1 MAEGTTAVDFIT
13 LAEFQ
18 KRVEKHLNT
27 AGELL
32 ASMVTDVGTG
42 PQLGEFEDAV
52 NTNLAYWDRW
62 AVQYNRISRLANAL
76 NAANEATRSILEK
89 YKTTEELNQARL
101 SDLATQFASLSTVTE
116 GLVIDAV

>member
-18 KRVEKHLNT
+18 QRVEKHLNT
-27 AGELL
+27 ASELL

-52 NTNLAYWDRW
+52 NTNLAYWERW
-62 AVQYNRISRLANAL
+62 AVQYNRIKRLTDAL

-89 YKTTEELNQARL
+89 YKTTEELNQAKL
-101 SDLATQFASLSTVTE
+101 SDLAVEFAGLSIVTE
-116 GLVIDAV
+116 GLVIDAI

>member
-18 KRVEKHLNT
+18 QRVEKHLNT
-27 AGELL
+27 AGDLL

-52 NTNLAYWDRW
+52 NTNLAYWERW
-62 AVQYNRISRLANAL
+62 AVQYNRINRLANAL
-76 NAANEATRSILEK
+76 NAAYEATASILEK
-89 YKTTEELNQARL
+89 YKTTEELNQAKI
-101 SDLATQFASLSTVTE
+101 SDLAVQFASLSIVAE
-116 GLVIDAV
+116 GLVIDGV

>member
-18 KRVEKHLNT
+18 QRVEKHLNT

-52 NTNLAYWDRW
+52 NTNLAYWERW
-62 AVQYNRISRLANAL
+62 AVQYNRIKRLTDAL

-89 YKTTEELNQARL
+89 YKTTEELNQAKL
-101 SDLATQFASLSTVTE
+101 SDLAVEFAGLSIVTE
-116 GLVIDAV
+116 GLVIDAI

>member
-18 KRVEKHLNT
+18 QRVEQHLNT

-42 PQLGEFEDAV
+42 PELGEFEDAV

-62 AVQYNRISRLANAL
+62 AVQYNRINRLANAL
-76 NAANEATRSILEK
+76 SAANESTRSILEK
-89 YKTTEELNQARL
+89 YKTTEELNQAKL
-101 SDLATQFASLSTVTE
+101 SDLAAQFAGLSIVTE
-116 GLVIDAV
+116 GLVVDAV

>member
-1 MAEGTTAVDFIT
+1 MAEGTTAIDFIT

-18 KRVEKHLNT
+18 QRVEQHLNT

-52 NTNLAYWDRW
+52 NTNLAYWERW
-62 AVQYNRISRLANAL
+62 AVQYNRIKRLTDAL

-89 YKTTEELNQARL
+89 YKTTEELNQAKL
-101 SDLATQFASLSTVTE
+101 SDLTVQFASLSFVTE
-116 GLVIDAV
+116 GLVIDGI

>member
-18 KRVEKHLNT
+18 QRVEKHLNT

-42 PQLGEFEDAV
+42 PELGEFQDAV

-76 NAANEATRSILEK
+76 NAAHEATASILEK
-89 YKTTEELNQARL
+89 YKTTEELNQAKL
-101 SDLATQFASLSTVTE
+101 SDLTVQFASLSFVTE
-116 GLVIDAV
+116 GLVIDGI

>member
-76 NAANEATRSILEK
+76 NAANEATRSILDK
-89 YKTTEELNQARL
+89 YKTTEELNQAKL

-116 GLVIDAV
+116 GLVIDVV

>member
-18 KRVEKHLNT
+18 QRVEKHLNT
-27 AGELL
+27 AGDLL
-32 ASMVTDVGTG
+32 ASMVTEVGTG

-52 NTNLAYWDRW
+52 NTNLAYWERW
-62 AVQYNRISRLANAL
+62 AVQYNRIKRLTDAL

-89 YKTTEELNQARL
+89 YKTTEELNQAKL
-101 SDLATQFASLSTVTE
+101 SDLAVEFAGLSIVTE
-116 GLVIDAV
+116 GLVIDAI

>member
-89 YKTTEELNQARL
+89 YKTTEELNQAKL
-101 SDLATQFASLSTVTE
+101 SDLATQFAGLSIVTE
-116 GLVIDAV
+116 GLVVDGV

>member
-1 MAEGTTAVDFIT
+1 MADGTTTVDFIT

-32 ASMVTDVGTG
+32 ANMVTEVGNG
-42 PQLGEFEDAV
+42 PELGEFQDAV

-62 AVQYNRISRLANAL
+62 SVQYNRITRLANAL
-76 NAANEATRSILEK
+76 SAANDATRSILET
-89 YKTTEELNQARL
+89 YKTTEELNRARL
-101 SDLATQFASLSTVTE
+101 SDLAAQFASLSIVTE
-116 GLVIDAV
+116 GLTRDAI

>member
-32 ASMVTDVGTG
+32 ASMVTDV
-42 PQLGEFEDAV
+42 GEFEDAV

>member
-32 ASMVTDVGTG
+32 ASTVTAVGTG
-42 PQLGEFEDAV
+42 PQLREFADAAS
-52 NTNLAYWDRW
+52 TNLAYWSLW

-89 YKTTEELNQARL
+89 YKTTEELNQAKL
-101 SDLATQFASLSTVTE
+101 SDLSAQFASLSTVTE
-116 GLVIDAV
+116 GLVIDVV

>member
-18 KRVEKHLNT
+18 QRVEQHLNT

-42 PQLGEFEDAV
+42 PELGEFEDAV

-62 AVQYNRISRLANAL
+62 AVQYNRINRLANAL
-76 NAANEATRSILEK
+76 SAANEATRSILEK
-89 YKTTEELNQARL
+89 YKTTEELNQAKL
-101 SDLATQFASLSTVTE
+101 SDLAAQFAGLSIVTE
-116 GLVIDAV
+116 GLVVDAV

>member
-1 MAEGTTAVDFIT
+1 MAEGTTAIDFIT

-18 KRVEKHLNT
+18 QRVEKHLNT

-42 PQLGEFEDAV
+42 PELGEFQDAV

-76 NAANEATRSILEK
+76 NAAHEATASILEK
-89 YKTTEELNQARL
+89 YKTTEELNQAKL
-101 SDLATQFASLSTVTE
+101 SDLAVEFAGLSIVTE
-116 GLVIDAV
+116 GLVIDAI

>member
-89 YKTTEELNQARL
+89 YKTTEELNQAKL

>member
-1 MAEGTTAVDFIT
+1 MADGTTAVDFIT

-18 KRVEKHLNT
+18 QRVERHLNT
-27 AGELL
+27 AGDLL

-62 AVQYNRISRLANAL
+62 AVQYDRIYRLTNAL
-76 NAANEATRSILEK
+76 NAAHEATRSILEQ
-89 YKTTEELNQARL
+89 YQTTEDLNRAKL
-101 SDLATQFASLSTVTE
+101 SDLSAQFASLSIVTE
-116 GLVIDAV
+116 GLITDAV

>member
-18 KRVEKHLNT
+18 QRVEKHLNT

-42 PQLGEFEDAV
+42 PELGEFEDAV

-62 AVQYNRISRLANAL
+62 AVQYNRINRLASAL
-76 NAANEATRSILEK
+76 SAANEATRSILEK
-89 YKTTEELNQARL
+89 YKTTEELNQAKL
-101 SDLATQFASLSTVTE
+101 SDLAAQFAGLSIVTE
-116 GLVIDAV
+116 GLVVDGI

>member
-18 KRVEKHLNT
+18 QRVEQHLNT

-42 PQLGEFEDAV
+42 PELGEFEDAV

-62 AVQYNRISRLANAL
+62 AVQYNRINRLANAL
-76 NAANEATRSILEK
+76 SAANEATRSILEK
-89 YKTTEELNQARL
+89 YKTTEELNQAKL
-101 SDLATQFASLSTVTE
+101 SDLAVEFAGLSIVTE
-116 GLVIDAV
+116 GLVIDAI

>member
-18 KRVEKHLNT
+18 QRVEKHLNT
-27 AGELL
+27 AGDLL
-32 ASMVTDVGTG
+32 ASMVTEVGTG

-52 NTNLAYWDRW
+52 NTNLAYWERW
-62 AVQYNRISRLANAL
+62 AVQYNRIKRLTDAL

-89 YKTTEELNQARL
+89 YKTTEELNQAKL
-101 SDLATQFASLSTVTE
+101 SDLTVQFASLSFVTE
-116 GLVIDAV
+116 GLVIDGI

>member
-18 KRVEKHLNT
+18 MRVEKHLNT

-52 NTNLAYWDRW
+52 STNLAYWDRW

-89 YKTTEELNQARL
+89 YKTTEELNQAKL
-101 SDLATQFASLSTVTE
+101 SDLSAQFATLSTVTE
-116 GLVIDAV
+116 GLVIDVV